1 MKKIFIS
8 FVSILLLASL
18 LFGCARIEYNATIIR
33 DGFAF
38 NLEWLEN
45 NYTKYSRQ
53 GEYNNDLPESR
64 TYVINNQ
71 EDLNEVFASF
81 PQIDFDTEM
90 VIVYCYT
97 TTCNRKQKLD
107 SVSFD
112 NGVLNIKFGNVKAW
126 FDVDDATSPQT
137 RTCIIRMDKVEATD
151 VNVTYG

>member
-1 MKKIFIS
+1 MKKICMACA
-8 FVSILLLASL
+8 SILILASL
-18 LFGCARIEYNATIIR
+18 LIGCARIEYNATILK

-38 NLEWLEN
+38 NLEWYEN
-45 NYTKYSRQ
+45 NYTKHSLQ
-53 GEYNNDLPESR
+53 SEYNNDLPESR

-107 SVSFD
+107 NVSFD
-112 NGVLNIKFGNVKAW
+112 NGVLNIEFSNVKAW

-137 RTCIIRMDKVEATD
+137 RTCVIRMDKIEATD
-151 VNVTYG
+151 INVTYG